1 MSLRIFSVS
10 LDLRSTHLR
19 QVVTVVGHILVEL
32 VLPLD
37 ELALVLIF
45 VDLSMN
51 KVVNSQFVVC
61 PNDVRR
67 GAILVN

>member
-1 MSLRIFSVS
+1 M
-10 LDLRSTHLR
+10 
-19 QVVTVVGHILVEL
+19 VGHILVEL

-61 PNDVRR
+61 PNDVCR